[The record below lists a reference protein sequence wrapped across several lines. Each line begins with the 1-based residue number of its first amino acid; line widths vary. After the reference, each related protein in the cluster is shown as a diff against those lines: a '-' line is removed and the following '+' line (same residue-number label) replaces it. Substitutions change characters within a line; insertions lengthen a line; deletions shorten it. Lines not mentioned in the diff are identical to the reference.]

1 MATEPRSSGG
11 RASPTETSP
20 AHPARRRLRA
30 AGADRAH
37 THAPEPDASFGSD
50 HPVVSPT
57 AAAAGP
63 ILERLRRVEGQIR
76 GVQRMIE
83 ERQEC
88 EAVLTQLLAAR
99 AALDRVAGQVVAAH
113 LEECL
118 AGRSPAEARA
128 SLERAVQLLARGG

>member
-1 MATEPRSSGG
+1 MGRSS
-11 RASPTETSP
+11 AI
-20 AHPARRRLRA
+20 
-30 AGADRAH
+30 ADA
-37 THAPEPDASFGSD
+37 
-50 HPVVSPT
+50 VSPT

-83 ERQEC
+83 ARREC
-88 EAVLTQLLAAR
+88 EAVLTQLLASR

-128 SLERAVQLLARGG
+128 AIQRAAELLSRGG